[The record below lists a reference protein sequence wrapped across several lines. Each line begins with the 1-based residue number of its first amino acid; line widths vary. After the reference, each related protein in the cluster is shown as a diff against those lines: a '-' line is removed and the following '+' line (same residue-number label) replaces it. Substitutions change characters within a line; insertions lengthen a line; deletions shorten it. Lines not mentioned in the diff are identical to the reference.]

1 MISDELREY
10 AETPD
15 RFAPVPAG
23 SSVTRFADE
32 RICVIQG
39 ATWAGISGVRVREEE
54 LDEVIDLVHELVP
67 ADKRQTWW
75 IGPSARPEN
84 IVELLEARGFRSRT
98 PASNAMALTSPPPE
112 TPPGIEVR
120 RVETYD
126 DFVAS
131 REVQWDAFETPDDR
145 REAQRAHMRSEF
157 DESIEHGT
165 PLTFLAMLDGKP
177 AATGMALPSERGVFL
192 IAGST
197 ATWARGHGLYRAL
210 VRARWDYAVE
220 RGTPA
225 LVTEAL
231 IDTSYP
237 ILRRLGFAE
246 VCTIRRL
253 EETAASSSGE
263 SRRPR
268 TAGRTQRR
276 RSGSNCVPDAS
287 CRRRTASS
295 CGRRRGRAGR

>member
-23 SSVTRFADE
+23 SSVSRFADE
-32 RICVIQG
+32 RICIIQG
-39 ATWAGISGVRVREEE
+39 PTWAGISGPRLREDE
-54 LDEVIDLVHELVP
+54 LDEVIGLVHELVS
-67 ADKRQTWW
+67 ADKRQAWW
-75 IGPSARPEN
+75 IGSSAQPEN
-84 IVELLEARGFRSRT
+84 IIELLEARGFR
-98 PASNAMALTSPPPE
+98 PAADGPELRAMALTSPPPE
-112 TPPGIEVR
+112 TPPGIEVH

-131 REVQWDAFETPDDR
+131 REVQWDAFGTPEER
-145 REAQRAHMRSEF
+145 REQQRPHMRNEF
-157 DESIEHGT
+157 DESMEHGI
-165 PLTFLAMLDGKP
+165 PLTFLAMLDGRP
-177 AATGMALPSERGVFL
+177 AATGMALPSARGVFL

-197 ATWARGHGLYRAL
+197 AKWARGRGLYRAL

-237 ILRRLGFAE
+237 ILRTLGFAE

-253 EETAASSSGE
+253 EET
-263 SRRPR
+263 R
-268 TAGRTQRR
+268 
-276 RSGSNCVPDAS
+276 
-287 CRRRTASS
+287 
-295 CGRRRGRAGR
+295 